1 MRRIAVIV
9 ALVVV
14 TGSPAQTPGGK
25 RYGMEPDVE
34 AYPQK
39 TPKEALASVLKAI
52 DTGRIDYLLAHLA
65 DPQFVDE
72 RVKSYAGGFDD
83 LVKETTTK
91 FSQDAAAIKEM
102 RRILREG
109 EWQEGDASASAHLK
123 DKERTVFLKK
133 IGDRWFLEN
142 RQKGDKGEAG
152 KP

>member
-1 MRRIAVIV
+1 MRRIAVV
-9 ALVVV
+9 VLLVGV
-14 TGSPAQTPGGK
+14 TASPAQTPGAK
-25 RYGMEPDVE
+25 RYGIEPDVE

-52 DTGRIDYLLAHLA
+52 DAGRMDYLMAQLA

-72 RVKSYAGGFDD
+72 RVKNYAGGFDD

-91 FSQDAAAIKEM
+91 FSQDAASIKEM

-142 RQKGDKGEAG
+142 RQKGEKGEPS